1 MADSKRTGAPPGRPQ
16 SPAAPSGRVLTPP
29 QLFGGSLI
37 LLGIGFAAGVL
48 TQSMLAPAASQAP
61 PAAMVAPPAAA
72 VQGLP
77 PGAVSMEA
85 RQALDDLRS
94 HLDHEPDDVDAR
106 LRLANALFD
115 AGHHAEAIPEYQRV
129 LAVRPGDADVRTD
142 LGVSQRESGQS
153 AQAAASFRQALVDSP
168 RHANAQFNLG
178 VVLAY
183 DLGDKAGAIAAWERF
198 LDLETDPQRQAQ
210 VRQALAELRAGRG
223 TGRPGATAP

>member
-1 MADSKRTGAPPGRPQ
+1 MADSKRAGVSPGRPQ
-16 SPAAPSGRVLTPP
+16 SPVVASGRVLTSP

-48 TQSMLAPAASQAP
+48 TQSMLAPVASPAP
-61 PAAMVAPPAAA
+61 PAVMSAPPAAA

-85 RQALDDLRS
+85 HQAIEDLRS

-115 AGHHAEAIPEYQRV
+115 AGKHAEAIPEYQRV
-129 LAVRPGDADVRTD
+129 LAARPGDADVRTD

-153 AQAAASFRQALVDSP
+153 AQAAASFRQALVDNP

-183 DLGDKAGAIAAWERF
+183 DLGDKAGGIAAWERF

-210 VRQALAELRAGRG
+210 VRQALAELRNSNGKGPAG
-223 TGRPGATAP
+223 TTAP